1 MGSNCLGRPAYCRA
15 AVSGSS
21 LSLADVYAHWA
32 EGDWTPRFELYAADM
47 EWGWS
52 DEFPGIAGVF
62 HDTETPNSRLQQW
75 LCDWET
81 WTCAAE
87 EYIEHGDVV
96 VVLTRYR
103 GRGRGSG
110 VEISTEGAHVWKLRD
125 GKVVR
130 LEVFADR
137 DRALRVAA
145 DLVQHLVDDLP
156 VGSQR

>member
-1 MGSNCLGRPAYCRA
+1 MTLEALY
-15 AVSGSS
+15 V
-21 LSLADVYAHWA
+21 HWA
-32 EGDWTPRFELYAADM
+32 AGDWTPAFDFYADDF

-62 HDTETPNSRLQQW
+62 QDTETPNPRLQSW
-75 LCDWET
+75 LCGWES

-87 EYIEHGDVV
+87 DYIEHGDVV

-110 VEISTEGAHVWKLRD
+110 VDLDVEGAHVWKLRD
-125 GKVVR
+125 GKAVR

-137 DRALRVAA
+137 QRALRVAA
-145 DLVQHLVDDLP
+145 HLVDDLP
-156 VGSQR
+156 VGSKR